1 MRFSRAFH
9 AQDAC
14 TYCIQAL
21 LFSFFT
27 NHDSFFLFLQALLFL
42 PNRVIIPKHLQIVES
57 TYTRVIP
64 LMMQFLVLK
73 CVSTYTRGRLI
84 HEYIRYIEIF
94 VHGAGNIESA
104 EGSVAR
110 VCFQSCLNLTV
121 KASIA
126 Y

>member
-9 AQDAC
+9 GQDAC

-27 NHDSFFLFLQALLFL
+27 NHDSFFFSFFTSITFFLFL
-42 PNRVIIPKHLQIVES
+42 PNTVIIPKHLQIVES

-84 HEYIRYIEIF
+84 HEYIR
-94 VHGAGNIESA
+94 
-104 EGSVAR
+104 
-110 VCFQSCLNLTV
+110 
-121 KASIA
+121 
-126 Y
+126 